1 MNLFRAS
8 PKPRLSLSHRNVVL
22 RALCAPKDST
32 QRTLRAS
39 VRSVFGHFSS
49 PENTENGSGFSA
61 LLAGVVATLQFA
73 GALRAQTAQS
83 PEALLKEAQTLH
95 QAGKLDEA
103 IKDYRLFLAQHPDVA
118 PVRSNL
124 GAALAAAGRYEE
136 AIIEY
141 KRALQ
146 LQPLPQIRLNL
157 ALAYYKAV
165 RLRDAVHELV
175 PLHAADPGN
184 LQIALLLGD
193 CYFRLGD
200 FKKTVELLE
209 PLEAA
214 HPDEQALIYLLGMS
228 FIRGGQVQKG
238 EILVNKILRNGN
250 SAVAHL
256 MLGAA
261 RLEIYD
267 ASGAVDELSTA
278 VKLDPKLPLAHYLYG
293 NALLTLG
300 HRDDAIKSFRDELA
314 IDPNEFGS
322 NLYLGVLLNQGEQY
336 KEAAAYLARAL
347 QVRPD
352 DPAVRYQIAMGQI
365 GTGNLEQGRK
375 SLEALIKDS
384 PNFLDAH
391 VSLARLYYKGHMK
404 QQGDQERAI
413 VDKLTAEAQA
423 QKRARADE
431 VTKEQPA
438 EVPH

>member
-1 MNLFRAS
+1 MAG
-8 PKPRLSLSHRNVVL
+8 
-22 RALCAPKDST
+22 
-32 QRTLRAS
+32 TL
-39 VRSVFGHFSS
+39 H
-49 PENTENGSGFSA
+49 
-61 LLAGVVATLQFA
+61 
-73 GALRAQTAQS
+73 AQTAQS

>member
-1 MNLFRAS
+1 MNHFRAS
-8 PKPRLSLSHRNVVL
+8 KLGLTLSLGERVFGDGAFTSRRQTGAGSLPALVTPRHPLFRGEGYSVHHAVVL
-22 RALCAPKDST
+22 VL
-32 QRTLRAS
+32 
-39 VRSVFGHFSS
+39 
-49 PENTENGSGFSA
+49 
-61 LLAGVVATLQFA
+61 LLAGTLC
-73 GALRAQTAQS
+73 AQTTQS
-83 PEALLKEAQTLH
+83 PEALLKEAESLQ

-103 IKDYRLFLAQHPDVA
+103 IKDYRLILAKYPDVA

-136 AIIEY
+136 AIVEY
-141 KRALQ
+141 KRALR

-165 RLRDAVHELV
+165 QLTEAVRELL

-193 CYFRLGD
+193 CYFRMGD
-200 FKKTVELLE
+200 FKKAVELLE
-209 PLEAA
+209 PLEAV

-228 FIRGGQVQKG
+228 FMRGGQVQKG
-238 EILVNKILRNGN
+238 EALVNKILRNGD
-250 SAVAHL
+250 SAEAHL

-300 HRDDAIKSFRDELA
+300 HRDEAMQCFREELA

-322 NLYLGVLLNQGEQY
+322 NLYLGVLLNQAEQY
-336 KEAAAYLARAL
+336 KEAVPYLARAL

-365 GTGNLEQGRK
+365 GVGNLEQAKK

-384 PNFLDAH
+384 PSFLDAH
-391 VSLARLYYKGHMK
+391 VSLARLYYRLHMK
-404 QQGDQERAI
+404 QEGDRERAL
-413 VDKLTAEAQA
+413 VDKLTAEVQA

-431 VTKEQPA
+431 VTKEQTTLPR
-438 EVPH
+438 